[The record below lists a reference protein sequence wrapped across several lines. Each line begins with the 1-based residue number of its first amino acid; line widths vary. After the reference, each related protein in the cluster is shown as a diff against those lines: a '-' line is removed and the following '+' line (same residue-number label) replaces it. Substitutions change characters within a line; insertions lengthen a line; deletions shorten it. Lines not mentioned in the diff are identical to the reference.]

1 MKRTKLSAL
10 LIVAALS
17 ILAVGSAAL
26 TSIYLD
32 RNVSAGSVLK
42 DTDTGVAIQFTPMN
56 GYDTKNIF
64 VTDSSTGE
72 VSFDLTK
79 AVATGKTLNGWNTD
93 ARFLV
98 GSASTPVF
106 SLTNNSDLAV
116 TVNFNDSAI
125 QGVDVVNL
133 IGSSTIAAGATQEYY
148 FNIDTSNG
156 AAGDATK
163 TLGGILEI
171 RGGTGTAPVNP

>member
-32 RNVSAGSVLK
+32 RNVSAGSVLI
-42 DTDTGVAIQFTPMN
+42 DTADGVAIQFTAMN
-56 GYDTKNIF
+56 SYDTKGVF
-64 VTDSSTGE
+64 VTNANGE

-79 AVATGKTLNGWNTD
+79 AVATGDTLNGWNTD

-98 GSASTPVF
+98 GSSATPVF

-116 TVNFNDSAI
+116 TVNFNDTAAE
-125 QGVDVVNL
+125 GADVVNL
-133 IGSSTIAAGATQEYY
+133 IGSATIASGETQEYY
-148 FNIDTSNG
+148 FDIDTSNG
-156 AAGDATK
+156 TNGDATK
-163 TLGGILEI
+163 TLGGTLEI
-171 RGGTGTAPVNP
+171 RGGTGTAPAAP